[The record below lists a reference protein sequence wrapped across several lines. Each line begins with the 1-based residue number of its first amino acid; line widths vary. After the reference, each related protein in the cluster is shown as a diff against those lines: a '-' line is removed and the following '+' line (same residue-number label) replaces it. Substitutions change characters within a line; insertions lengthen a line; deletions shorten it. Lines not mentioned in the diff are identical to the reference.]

1 MQIHDSMP
9 IEGKISVV
17 VPAYNEEKDLQSSIR
32 IIYSYLTKIVEDKFE
47 ILIIEN
53 GSTDKTAEIAKL
65 LEKEYENVKSFS
77 LGTPSFGAAYRYGI
91 LHANYEMVTLYPV
104 DLAFSLDFIGRA
116 FRLIKKYPIILG
128 IRFHK
133 ESEIDRPFIRVLI
146 SKIHTILVN
155 ILLGT
160 HFNDVDC
167 LKAFQTRIAKKII
180 RQTKA
185 NGPFIEVELVYLLEK
200 LGIEFLEI
208 PINHIEKEIA
218 RHPTY
223 IIRSI
228 VKNFA
233 QLLLFK
239 LRLAFS

>member
-1 MQIHDSMP
+1 MP
-9 IEGKISVV
+9 NTGKISVV
-17 VPAYNEEKDLQSSIR
+17 VPAYNEEKDLHSSIS
-32 IIYSYLTKIVEDKFE
+32 IIHSYLTKLVEDRFE

-53 GSTDKTAEIAKL
+53 GSTDRTAEIARR
-65 LEKEYENVKSFS
+65 LEIEYENVISFS
-77 LGTPSFGAAYRYGI
+77 LSTPSYGAAYRYGI
-91 LHANYEMVTLYPV
+91 LQAKNAMVTLYPV

-116 FRLIKKYPIILG
+116 FRLINKYPIILG
-128 IRFHK
+128 VRFHK
-133 ESEIDRPFIRVLI
+133 KSEIDRPFIRILI

-167 LKAFQTRIAKKII
+167 LKAFQTVLAKKII
-180 RQTKA
+180 KYTTA
-185 NGPFIEVELVYLLEK
+185 NGPFIEVELIYLLEK

-218 RHPTY
+218 RHPLY

-228 VKNFA
+228 MKNFVK
-233 QLLLFK
+233 LILFK
-239 LRLAFS
+239 LRLVNS